1 VVERVYDHAGMTL
14 SDDSRDRMLRWDE
27 RNAMHKL
34 GKFEYSLAEIGLDGT
49 VIRDRMRSY
58 FELLDRLEQARHASL
73 GRP

>member
-1 VVERVYDHAGMTL
+1 
-14 SDDSRDRMLRWDE
+14 MLHWDE

-34 GKFEYSLAEIGLDGT
+34 GKFEYSLADIGLDEP

-58 FELLDRLEQARHASL
+58 FELLDQLADGRSAPL